1 MRFWDSSAL
10 VPLIVAEAHS
20 EVVQGLVAE
29 DPEMMVWWASPVECA
44 SAVHRLRRQGLFDA
58 VQAGQI
64 LKAAALAFDAANA
77 VQAGDALGAKAL
89 RLLGVHPL
97 RAADALQLAAAL
109 LAHHCVDPGH
119 RHVEARRGF
128 PHRLLDRGPRVGA
141 GNRHIRGGGAG
152 ATAEQ
157 PGHEED
163 RNGENQAQAAADRAV
178 LSRHRFRP
186 PESVDITKPIRM
198 NQLDHSPH
206 GCS

>member
-109 LAHHCVDPGH
+109 LWVRDAPGG
-119 RHVEARRGF
+119 RHFVCLDERLRNAALLEGF
-128 PHRLLDRGPRVGA
+128 
-141 GNRHIRGGGAG
+141 
-152 ATAEQ
+152 T
-157 PGHEED
+157 
-163 RNGENQAQAAADRAV
+163 V
-178 LSRHRFRP
+178 LP
-186 PESVDITKPIRM
+186 DSV
-198 NQLDHSPH
+198 
-206 GCS
+206 